1 MKLADA
7 LEQTSLS
14 RATVVAGRQALD
26 RDLGW
31 VHIVDHPDIFNWLK
45 KGDLLL
51 TTGYNWPHDPQ
62 TCREMV
68 RKLAELELAG
78 CIEPLADGRF
88 QRIKP

>member
-1 MKLADA
+1 MKLATA

-26 RDLGW
+26 RDLVW

-51 TTGYNWPHDPQ
+51 TGQLGDVMRESAHAGMSYIRSRAAKLKLLQ
-62 TCREMV
+62 TCWVV
-68 RKLAELELAG
+68 RSA
-78 CIEPLADGRF
+78 
-88 QRIKP
+88 